1 MKKYL
6 FFISEIPQNDI
17 FLWPSHQVLPAFSN
31 YHTFASKSIPR
42 FSNVIGESFDKITKL
57 NGIYVVKESGYKPI
71 RLVTEILPATLSVIS
86 KIEPAFGTIAFVSL
100 FLLGL
105 AQLGVMWKPIAGK
118 TLLSLTRSNTNGGFF
133 CFNSAAIGNNPSA
146 ILLSCITGL
155 FLSFPFTTDNG
166 IVIVHYLDYIFG
178 GAWWLLVLWTS
189 FIVAIF
195 LVRGSPFTSDVLA
208 KELKFNETF
217 SVFLAFSWN
226 VLVPL
231 ALILLSVIEYRKSHS
246 KELFQQKTSTS
257 DHLSNWPNWA
267 KLLGGLLQLR

>member
-1 MKKYL
+1 MITTLRL
-6 FFISEIPQNDI
+6 FFI
-17 FLWPSHQVLPAFSN
+17 
-31 YHTFASKSIPR
+31 
-42 FSNVIGESFDKITKL
+42 G
-57 NGIYVVKESGYKPI
+57 
-71 RLVTEILPATLSVIS
+71 
-86 KIEPAFGTIAFVSL
+86 
-100 FLLGL
+100 
-105 AQLGVMWKPIAGK
+105 
-118 TLLSLTRSNTNGGFF
+118 
-133 CFNSAAIGNNPSA
+133 AIGNNTSA

-246 KELFQQKTSTS
+246 KELFQQKSSNS

-267 KLLGGLLQLR
+267 KLLGGLLQLG